1 MAKQKAIQGQTI
13 IYEIQC
19 RNMKIEKRES
29 PKTGVNFGAHE
40 GKSVPVPLVSS
51 VIYFRGHVNSRIFTL
66 EYEHTNDEFCISWF
80 DTPELCL

>member
-1 MAKQKAIQGQTI
+1 MNIIYNTMAKQKAIQGQTI

-51 VIYFRGHVNSRIFTL
+51 VVLLLLASGDNS
-66 EYEHTNDEFCISWF
+66 
-80 DTPELCL
+80 